1 MPVSF
6 KNLHCFVLAMLALAA
21 APIAWSAEPVC
32 EPGAY
37 GASDQDLV
45 VLEHKDWIPSPGLG
59 YLTLDGRYGST
70 LSPDSSVSCG
80 SGYVILKTGASE
92 DVRLEKRDFKRT
104 REEIPVAGAVLVGEL
119 LEPVGPESASVRP
132 LVVMVHGSETEPAI
146 GNNRAYLLAAQGI
159 MVFTYD
165 KRGTGQ
171 SGGFYTQNFELL
183 ADDAAAAMAHAQ
195 VMAKGHFNR
204 SGYWGQSQGGW
215 VAPLAATRSKVD
227 FVAVGFGL
235 VTSPIDEDRE
245 QMLMEAQTLK
255 LDDHDMT
262 EIRQLSKAT
271 AAIVASH
278 FTSGFEALEALRRE
292 TADEKWPRLISGEY
306 SGDMLRMSDRDL
318 RRVGRAVF
326 DNLEIIWD
334 YNSNATL
341 SRLNI
346 PLLWVIAEKDREAPI
361 TATVA
366 SLRRF
371 RGQGKAIDI
380 YVFPDTDHG
389 MYEFVEAPNGSR
401 RNTRVTD
408 GYFRLIGNWISG
420 NTDGQYG
427 RAYLPE
433 KYP

>member
-1 MPVSF
+1 
-6 KNLHCFVLAMLALAA
+6 MLVLAA
-21 APIAWSAEPVC
+21 APMARSAEPVC

-37 GASDQDLV
+37 GASDQNLV
-45 VLEHKDWIPSPGLG
+45 VMEQKDWIPSPGLG
-59 YLTLDGRYGST
+59 YLILDGRYGST
-70 LSPDSSVSCG
+70 LSPDSPVSCG
-80 SGYVILKTGASE
+80 SEYVILKTGTSE

-119 LEPVGPESASVRP
+119 LEPIGPETAPVRP

-159 MVFTYD
+159 TVFTYD

-341 SRLNI
+341 SQLNI